1 MRTTKFG
8 CDGVDDFTAAHIPL
22 KTIYLRPAKNR
33 DVRFVFPASSK
44 TDMSSLL
51 GRG

>member
-1 MRTTKFG
+1 MRTTKFV
-8 CDGVDDFTAAHIPL
+8 CDGVDDLTAAHITL
-22 KTIYLRPAKNR
+22 KTIYLRPAKSR
-33 DVRFVFPASSK
+33 DVHFAFPASSK